1 MKQLILFL
9 TLILLAFSAT
19 AQNKYNNQT
28 ATTSPASGRYE
39 IITSSIA
46 LRETYLL
53 DKETGDTWQLVSGYS
68 GFVWEQIPRQE
79 HPHDIVPENYHDY
92 VYQITLSGI
101 AVKGSY
107 LINTITGATWILYE
121 DNDTGR
127 VFWGTIANPESFPV
141 LGIGGGGKAVPRRWA
156 VSLPS

>member
-19 AQNKYNNQT
+19 AQSKYNNQT

-53 DKETGDTWQLVSGYS
+53 DKETGD
-68 GFVWEQIPRQE
+68 
-79 HPHDIVPENYHDY
+79 
-92 VYQITLSGI
+92 
-101 AVKGSY
+101 
-107 LINTITGATWILYE
+107 TWILYE

>member
-28 ATTSPASGRYE
+28 STTTPASGRYE

-53 DKETGDTWQLVSGYS
+53 DKETGV
-68 GFVWEQIPRQE
+68 
-79 HPHDIVPENYHDY
+79 H
-92 VYQITLSGI
+92 
-101 AVKGSY
+101 GS
-107 LINTITGATWILYE
+107 
-121 DNDTGR
+121 
-127 VFWGTIANPESFPV
+127 
-141 LGIGGGGKAVPRRWA
+141 
-156 VSLPS
+156 

>member
-28 ATTSPASGRYE
+28 STTTPASGRYE

-53 DKETGDTWQLVSGYS
+53 DKETGDTW
-68 GFVWEQIPRQE
+68 
-79 HPHDIVPENYHDY
+79 
-92 VYQITLSGI
+92 
-101 AVKGSY
+101 
-107 LINTITGATWILYE
+107 ILYE

-127 VFWGTIANPESFPV
+127 VFWGTVASPE
-141 LGIGGGGKAVPRRWA
+141 
-156 VSLPS
+156 

>member
-1 MKQLILFL
+1 MKRLFL
-9 TLILLAFSAT
+9 TFLLAVAAFSVT
-19 AQNKYNNQT
+19 AQNIYNNQT
-28 ATTSPASGRYE
+28 ATTTPASGRYE

-68 GFVWEQIPRQE
+68 GYKWEQIPRQE
-79 HPHDIVPENYHDY
+79 HPHDIVPEHHKGA

-107 LINTITGATWILYE
+107 LINTLTGATWKLYE
-121 DNDTGR
+121 DSDTGR
-127 VFWGTIANPESFPV
+127 VFWGTVASPE
-141 LGIGGGGKAVPRRWA
+141 
-156 VSLPS
+156 

>member
-1 MKQLILFL
+1 MKRLFL
-9 TLILLAFSAT
+9 TFLLAVAAFSAT
-19 AQNKYNNQT
+19 AQSKYNNQT

-53 DKETGDTWQLVSGYS
+53 DKETGDTWQLVSGYN
-68 GFVWEQIPRQE
+68 GYVWEQIPRQE
-79 HPHDIVPENYHDY
+79 HPHDIVPERYHDY

-107 LINTITGATWILYE
+107 LINTLTGATWILDE
-121 DNDTGR
+121 DSDTGR
-127 VFWGTIANPESFPV
+127 VFWV
-141 LGIGGGGKAVPRRWA
+141 L
-156 VSLPS
+156 

>member
-1 MKQLILFL
+1 MKRLFL
-9 TLILLAFSAT
+9 TFLLAVAAFSVT
-19 AQNKYNNQT
+19 AQNIYNNQT
-28 ATTSPASGRYE
+28 ATTTPASGRYE

-68 GFVWEQIPRQE
+68 GYKWEQIPRQE
-79 HPHDIVPENYHDY
+79 HPHDIVPEHHKGA

-107 LINTITGATWILYE
+107 LINTLTGATW
-121 DNDTGR
+121 
-127 VFWGTIANPESFPV
+127 
-141 LGIGGGGKAVPRRWA
+141 
-156 VSLPS
+156 

>member
-28 ATTSPASGRYE
+28 STTTPASGRYE

-68 GFVWEQIPRQE
+68 RIVWEQILRQE
-79 HPHDIVPENYHDY
+79 HPHDIVPEHHKGA
-92 VYQITLSGI
+92 VYQIILSGI

-107 LINTITGATWILYE
+107 LINTLTGATWILYE
-121 DNDTGR
+121 DSDTGR
-127 VFWGTIANPESFPV
+127 RFWGTVASPE
-141 LGIGGGGKAVPRRWA
+141 
-156 VSLPS
+156 

>member
-1 MKQLILFL
+1 MKRLFL
-9 TLILLAFSAT
+9 TFLLAVAAFSAT
-19 AQNKYNNQT
+19 AQSKYNNQT

-53 DKETGDTWQLVSGYS
+53 DKETGDTWQLVSDYNGY
-68 GFVWEQIPRQE
+68 VWEQISRQE
-79 HPHDIVPENYHDY
+79 HPHDIIPEHHKGA

-101 AVKGSY
+101 SVKGSY

-121 DNDTGR
+121 DSDTGR
-127 VFWGTIANPESFPV
+127 VFWGTVASPE
-141 LGIGGGGKAVPRRWA
+141 
-156 VSLPS
+156 

>member
-19 AQNKYNNQT
+19 AQSKYNNQT

-68 GFVWEQIPRQE
+68 GYVWEQIPRQE
-79 HPHDIVPENYHDY
+79 HPHDIVPEHHKGA

-107 LINTITGATWILYE
+107 LINTLTGATWILYE
-121 DNDTGR
+121 DNDTGI
-127 VFWGTIANPESFPV
+127 VFWGTVANPE
-141 LGIGGGGKAVPRRWA
+141 
-156 VSLPS
+156 

>member
-19 AQNKYNNQT
+19 AQSKYNNQT

-68 GFVWEQIPRQE
+68 GYVWEQIPRQE
-79 HPHDIVPENYHDY
+79 HPHDIVPEHHKGA

-107 LINTITGATWILYE
+107 LINTLTGATWKLYE
-121 DNDTGR
+121 DSDTGR
-127 VFWGTIANPESFPV
+127 VFWGTVASPESFPM
-141 LGIGGGGKAVPRRWA
+141 LGIGGAAKPFLEGGQ
-156 VSLPS
+156 

>member
-1 MKQLILFL
+1 MRCLKNKGDTPMKRLFL
-9 TLILLAFSAT
+9 TFLLAVAAFSAT
-19 AQNKYNNQT
+19 AQSKYNNQT

-68 GFVWEQIPRQE
+68 GYKWEQILRQE
-79 HPHDIVPENYHDY
+79 HPNDIISEHHKGAI
-92 VYQITLSGI
+92 YQITMSGI

-107 LINTITGATWILYE
+107 LINTLTGATWILYE
-121 DNDTGR
+121 DSDTGR
-127 VFWGTIANPESFPV
+127 NFWGTVASPE
-141 LGIGGGGKAVPRRWA
+141 
-156 VSLPS
+156 

>member
-28 ATTSPASGRYE
+28 STTTPASGRYE

-68 GFVWEQIPRQE
+68 GYKWEQIPRQE

-107 LINTITGATWILYE
+107 LINTLTGATWILYE
-121 DNDTGR
+121 DSDTGR
-127 VFWGTIANPESFPV
+127 KFWGTVASPE
-141 LGIGGGGKAVPRRWA
+141 
-156 VSLPS
+156 

>member
-1 MKQLILFL
+1 MRYLKNKGDTPMKRLFL
-9 TLILLAFSAT
+9 TFLLAVAAFSVT
-19 AQNKYNNQT
+19 AQNIYNNQT
-28 ATTSPASGRYE
+28 ATTTPASGRYE

-68 GFVWEQIPRQE
+68 GYKWEQIPRQE
-79 HPHDIVPENYHDY
+79 HPHDIVPEHHKGA

-107 LINTITGATWILYE
+107 LINTLTGATWKLYE
-121 DNDTGR
+121 DSDTGR
-127 VFWGTIANPESFPV
+127 VFWGTVASPE
-141 LGIGGGGKAVPRRWA
+141 
-156 VSLPS
+156 